1 MTKIEMRMI
10 VREMTQDSGL
20 AYVPDLVRAGLS
32 ADGLLELFRDGALA
46 LRPEG
51 GSGRLSAEDASL
63 CPVDAGGCRLSWARL
78 TKG

>member
-10 VREMTQDSGL
+10 VREMTRDSGL

-32 ADGLLELFRDGALA
+32 ADGLLELCRDGALA
-46 LRPEG
+46 LRP
-51 GSGRLSAEDASL
+51 GRLSAEDAAL